1 MSEIGGFCPNC
12 DEAGLLHIDEHY
24 VRCDNCDFERYSSQQ
39 ELDHYINDEKLDK
52 DPLAERLLTLIEPEP
67 VIDNRVSRLMGMRD
81 FEIKR

>member
-1 MSEIGGFCPNC
+1 MSEIGGICPNC

-39 ELDHYINDEKLDK
+39 ELDHYINDEMLDK

-67 VIDNRVSRLMGMRD
+67 VIDNRVSRPMGMRD